1 MCNKINWDIII
12 DMLQQIVETLERIQ
26 WAFTPVATPDF
37 FENSIE
43 GLEKLDAI
51 SMKLL
56 AIGEILKKID
66 QKTNKSLFSQYSGI
80 DWTGFIGLR
89 DVIAHG
95 YYNIDPVRIFDICSK
110 ETEPLELVIKKII
123 NDLKSETENRLK

>member
-1 MCNKINWDIII
+1 MCNKIDWEMIV
-12 DMLQQIVETLERIQ
+12 DMLQQIDETLKRIKQ
-26 WAFTPVATPDF
+26 AFTPVVNADF
-37 FENSIE
+37 LVASTE

-66 QKTNKSLFSQYSGI
+66 KKTNKLLFSKYPEI

-95 YYNIDPVRIFDICSK
+95 YYNLDPVRIFEICSK
-110 ETEPLELVIKKII
+110 ETEPLEIIIKKII
-123 NDLKSETENRLK
+123 NDLKQKDK

>member
-1 MCNKINWDIII
+1 MCNKIDWEIIV
-12 DMLQQIVETLERIQ
+12 DMLQQIAETLERIR
-26 WAFTPVATPDF
+26 WAFAPVSTPDLLG
-37 FENSIE
+37 NSVE

-66 QKTNKSLFSQYSGI
+66 QKTNKLLFSQYPEI

-95 YYNIDPVRIFDICSK
+95 YYNIDPIRIFEICSK

-123 NDLKSETENRLK
+123 NDLKYKIRK

>member
-1 MCNKINWDIII
+1 MCNKIDWEIII
-12 DMLQQIVETLERIQ
+12 DMLQQTAETLKRIK
-26 WAFTPVATPDF
+26 WSFTPVSNADF
-37 FENSIE
+37 FIASAE

-66 QKTNKSLFSQYSGI
+66 QKTNKLLFSQYPGI

-95 YYNIDPVRIFDICSK
+95 YYNLDPVRIFEICSK
-110 ETEPLELVIKKII
+110 ETEPLELIIKKII
-123 NDLKSETENRLK
+123 DDLKQKFH